1 MAGDIQVLCARF
13 FKGPRLM
20 AQSEELIKPGSGR
33 GLLDVYANRFLLK
46 LLVRKEI
53 KIRYRGSAL
62 GLLWSYMKPLMQFL
76 VYFVALGIFL
86 NLQHGTPNYAIY
98 LFSGIVFINFFTE
111 ALGNSTRSIVD
122 NRDLIRKIYLPR
134 ELFPVATVWVS
145 AAHFLPQAAVLVG
158 ACLIAGWTPSVLQL
172 VAVLVAFVMVSVL
185 ATGLGLLF
193 GAANVYFR
201 DSENLVD
208 MMLMIVTWASPVL
221 YVWTM
226 VERVM
231 GPWFWVYQLN
241 PLTVG
246 VEIFHWAF
254 WYPTLDPDQVP
265 LVTLPPDLVT
275 HWLPVAFCISLV
287 ILFAGQVVFRKLAI
301 HFAQEL

>member
-1 MAGDIQVLCARF
+1 
-13 FKGPRLM
+13 M
-20 AQSEELIKPGSGR
+20 AQYGELIKPGSGR

-62 GLLWSYMKPLMQFL
+62 GLLWSYVKPLMQFL
-76 VYFVALGIFL
+76 IYFVALGIFL

-98 LFSGIVFINFFTE
+98 LFSGIVFVNFFTE
-111 ALGNSTRSIVD
+111 ALGNATRSIVD

-158 ACLIAGWTPSVLQL
+158 ACLVAGWVPSVLQL
-172 VAVLVAFVMVSVL
+172 LAVLAAFVMVSIL

-208 MMLMIVTWASPVL
+208 MILMIVTWASPVL

-231 GPWFWVYQLN
+231 GPWYWVYQLN

-254 WYPTLDPDQVP
+254 WYPTLDPDQLP
-265 LVTLPPDLVT
+265 LVALPPDLVKL
-275 HWLPVAFCISLV
+275 WLPLAFSISLV
-287 ILFAGQVVFRKLAI
+287 VLFVGQLVFRKLAI

>member
-1 MAGDIQVLCARF
+1 MDRT
-13 FKGPRLM
+13 
-20 AQSEELIKPGSGR
+20 EELIKPGNGR
-33 GLLDVYANRFLLK
+33 GLLDVYSNRFLLK

-62 GLLWSYMKPLMQFL
+62 GLLWSYVKPLMQFL
-76 VYFVALGIFL
+76 IYFVALGIFL

-98 LFSGIVFINFFTE
+98 LFSGIVFVNFFTE
-111 ALGNSTRSIVD
+111 SLGNATRSIVD

-145 AAHFLPQAAVLVG
+145 AAHFLPQVAVLIG
-158 ACLIAGWTPSVLQL
+158 ACLIAGWTPSILQL
-172 VAVLVAFVMVSVL
+172 LVVLAAFIMVSIL
-185 ATGLGLLF
+185 AAGLGLLF

-201 DSENLVD
+201 DSENIVD
-208 MMLMIVTWASPVL
+208 MILMIVTWASPVL

-231 GPWFWVYQLN
+231 GPWFWLYQLN
-241 PLTVG
+241 PLTIG

-254 WYPTLDPDQVP
+254 WYPTLDQSQLP
-265 LVTLPPDLVT
+265 LVDLQPNLVSL
-275 HWLPVAFCISLV
+275 WLPVAFGISLIVLV
-287 ILFAGQVVFRKLAI
+287 IGQLVFRKLAV